1 MSESVGG
8 IIFDARVVQLG
19 GANNGV
25 KAYVRFDRAFV
36 GRIGE
41 DDSGRTTF
49 VGAKGDGVKDGED
62 GLAKADHIV
71 VCRRAND
78 GGAALPICVKQGD
91 YV

>member
-1 MSESVGG
+1 MGLKLTVLPKQE
-8 IIFDARVVQLG
+8 
-19 GANNGV
+19 
-25 KAYVRFDRAFV
+25 FV

-41 DDSGRTTF
+41 DDSRRVAC
-49 VGAKGDGVKDGED
+49 VGSKRDGVKDGED